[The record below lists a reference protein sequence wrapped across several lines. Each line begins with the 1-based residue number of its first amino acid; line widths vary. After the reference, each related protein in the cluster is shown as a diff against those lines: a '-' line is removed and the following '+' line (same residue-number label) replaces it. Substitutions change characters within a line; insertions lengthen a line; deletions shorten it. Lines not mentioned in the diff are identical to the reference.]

1 MPTCPHTGIT
11 IPECSCSA
19 CLKAQVQRNQPKV
32 LESNGRATPRADG
45 RRRGAAQRRAA

>member
-19 CLKAQVQRNQPKV
+19 CLKAQIERNHPKV
-32 LESNGRATPRADG
+32 LESARATRMVG
-45 RRRGAAQRRAA
+45 RRRGTARRRAA